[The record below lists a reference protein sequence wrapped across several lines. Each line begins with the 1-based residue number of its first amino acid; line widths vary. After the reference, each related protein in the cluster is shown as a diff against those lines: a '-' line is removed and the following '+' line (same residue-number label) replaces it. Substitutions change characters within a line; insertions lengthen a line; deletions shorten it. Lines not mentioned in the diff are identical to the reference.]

1 MPGPIIHPTALVEP
15 GVRIGENT
23 RIWDNV
29 HIRNG
34 AEIGHDCIVGEKTYI
49 AYDVKIGNYVKLNA
63 SVYICALV
71 TIEDLVMI
79 SAHTVFTNDKF
90 PRAFPPSL
98 SGLASSAVNEETLPT
113 LVKRG
118 VTIGANATIGPGI
131 TLGEFA
137 MIGMGSVVTKDVPPY
152 ALVHGNPARVRG
164 QVCTCGPFLGESGMI
179 ARAGEVT
186 CERCGREYIFRDGKF
201 TELRQPTTNS
211 RTHYQ
216 TDHHA
221 SGPEARR

>member
-1 MPGPIIHPTALVEP
+1 MPGPIIHPTALVEQ
-15 GVRIGENT
+15 GVKIGENT

-29 HIRNG
+29 HIRDG

-49 AYDVKIGNYVKLNA
+49 AYDVRIGNFVKLNA

-90 PRAFPPSL
+90 PRAFPPNL
-98 SGLASSAVNEETLPT
+98 SGLASSAVSEETLPT

-118 VTIGANATIGPGI
+118 ATIGANATIGPGI

-137 MIGMGSVVTKDVPPY
+137 MIGMGSVVTRDVPPF
-152 ALVHGNPARVRG
+152 ALVHGNPARIRG
-164 QVCTCGPFLGESGMI
+164 YVCACGPFLGETEIIG
-179 ARAGEVT
+179 RAGKVT
-186 CERCGREYIFRDGKF
+186 CHRCGREYTIQDGVF
-201 TELRQPTTNS
+201 TKL
-211 RTHYQ
+211 
-216 TDHHA
+216 
-221 SGPEARR
+221 GPLEISDRMEYEANRSLSQRGV

>member
-1 MPGPIIHPTALVEP
+1 MRGPVIHPTALVEK
-15 GVRIGENT
+15 GVQIGEDT
-23 RIWDNV
+23 RIWDNAHV
-29 HIRNG
+29 RAG
-34 AEIGHDCIVGEKTYI
+34 AQIGHDCIVGEKTYI

-63 SVYICALV
+63 NVYICALV

-90 PRAFPPSL
+90 PRAFPPDL

-164 QVCTCGPFLGESGMI
+164 YVCACGPFLGLAEHIVEIGK
-179 ARAGEVT
+179 VT
-186 CERCGREYIFRDGKF
+186 CERCGREYSLREGNLI
-201 TELRQPTTNS
+201 ELCPVRTN
-211 RTHYQ
+211 
-216 TDHHA
+216 A
-221 SGPEARR
+221 